1 MDSPVLTRDS
11 FREGVSELASRDPDI
26 ARIVERIGTP
36 LWTVRPATFSSLLYI
51 ILEQQVSLASAKAT
65 YEKLNAELP
74 SLLPQDVVSVSDALY
89 RELGVSRQK
98 TRYLKL
104 AAQAVLDDSLPL
116 ARLAAMSD
124 ERVRA
129 LMTQIPGIGN
139 WTADVFLMS
148 ALKRADLWPIGD
160 LALVKAVVD
169 VKCIAPKPDKKL
181 LEALG
186 EPYRPFRSIATRVYW
201 HHYLNPE

>member
-1 MDSPVLTRDS
+1 MRSRVLTQRS
-11 FREGVSELASRDPDI
+11 YREGLAELVSRDPDI
-26 ARIVERIGTP
+26 ACIVERIGVP
-36 LWTVRPATFSSLLYI
+36 PWTVRSAAFSSLLYI

-65 YEKLNAELP
+65 YEKLTARLP
-74 SLLPQDVVSVSDALY
+74 SLSPQDVLAVPDALY

-116 ARLAAMSD
+116 GRLDKMSD
-124 ERVRA
+124 DQARS
-129 LMTQIPGIGN
+129 LMTQVKGIGD

-160 LALVKAVVD
+160 LALVKSIID
-169 VKCIAPKPDKKL
+169 VKGLDQQPDKTR